1 MKLNR
6 SNLSLDREQV
16 ALALRG
22 WREEVDLR
30 AFGATCPMPHC
41 GALAVTY
48 EASDSLRKIIG
59 SGLATWEFVC
69 AECGAEFTAAGQDL
83 LFEAVPREWL
93 FSQVCYA

>member
-6 SNLSLDREQV
+6 SNPNLDREQV
-16 ALALRG
+16 ALSLSG

-41 GALAVTY
+41 GALAITY
-48 EASDSLRKIIG
+48 EASDSIREMLG
-59 SGLATWEFVC
+59 ADSWEFVC
-69 AECGAEFTAAGQDL
+69 AKCGAEFTATRDDL
-83 LFEAVPREWL
+83 VFQSVPREWL

>member
-16 ALALRG
+16 ALALI
-22 WREEVDLR
+22 DLR

-48 EASDSLRKIIG
+48 EASDSLREIIG
-59 SGLATWEFVC
+59 SGLASWEFVC
-69 AECGAEFTAAGQDL
+69 AECGAEFTAAREDL

>member
-6 SNLSLDREQV
+6 SNPDLNREQI

-41 GALAVTY
+41 GAVAITY
-48 EASDSLRKIIG
+48 EASDSVRQIIDAD
-59 SGLATWEFVC
+59 SWEFVC
-69 AECGAEFTAAGQDL
+69 AECGTEFTANRSGL
-83 LFEAVPREWL
+83 LFQSVPREWL
-93 FSQVCYA
+93 LSEVCYA